1 MAETQDTQ
9 ASVDLDKLRDE
20 KMIPL
25 AKMVINDLA
34 VGMIPSANVQGDFK
48 DIVMKILQRS
58 LDADCNIT
66 TENPYLMQLITTV
79 FGQLTTVMLSCDMV
93 QPDDIRYAALSK
105 EVLSIIATED
115 IAIGATDEK
124 VFTESF
130 TNVKVRLNEMFAR
143 EKLTFFEVKYIMT
156 NIMQSFSVVQ
166 DTFSSGVQNSVKRME
181 EKILGIADMSDLTMK
196 QLDAALVKPE

>member
-1 MAETQDTQ
+1 MADTIGEVP
-9 ASVDLDKLRDE
+9 AIDLDKQRDE

-25 AKMVINDLA
+25 ARAVLNDLA
-34 VGMIPSANVQGDFK
+34 VGLIPSANVKGDFQE
-48 DIVMKILQRS
+48 IVMKLLQRS
-58 LDADCNIT
+58 LEADCNIT

-79 FGQLTTVMLSCDMV
+79 LGRLTTVMLECDMV

-105 EVLSIIATED
+105 EVLSIIATEN
-115 IAIGATDEK
+115 IAMGPASPEDVTA
-124 VFTESF
+124 SF
-130 TNVKVRLNEMFAR
+130 VPVKQRLNEMFAR

-181 EKILGIADMSDLTMK
+181 EKLLGIQDMSDLTMK
-196 QLDAALVKPE
+196 GLDAALIKPE